1 MYYIEE
7 HMEDLRNRFNMVL
20 QLKTK
25 EEILK
30 ISKELDLIILDFLDE
45 NKDELTIS
53 KDIFVENEDIYTSN

>member
-1 MYYIEE
+1 
-7 HMEDLRNRFNMVL
+7 MVL

-53 KDIFVENEDIYTSN
+53 KDIFNENEDNYTSN

>member
-1 MYYIEE
+1 
-7 HMEDLRNRFNMVL
+7 MVL